1 MALDFGGLLKVL
13 RRPNRIT
20 IAIPSA
26 ATRIVR
32 MDTSSDDTAVESVLP
47 SPVDVGRVHRR
58 LWWALPMLTVGASIL
73 LAISFAGSKMIDQW
87 ETAPGQAEAVADR
100 IEISEATRY
109 RAENKV
115 MFVSAFG
122 SRLTALE
129 SFIGWLDPDVDVQGK
144 NERFGSI
151 SPADQRRLGFQD
163 MATAKQIA
171 EFVALEK
178 LGYEVS
184 ITEGAVIVSDL
195 VCEATPTPD
204 SACEV
209 LEIGD
214 MITSVDGKETKTLS
228 SLVDVLEG
236 RVIGDVLEV
245 EILPYGKVNTETR
258 DVRMIAS
265 PNDPTRPIVGF
276 VPADTRK
283 VEVPFEVEIKTAAI
297 GGPSAGLAFT
307 LAILDE
313 LTPGELLGQTK
324 VAVTGTIN
332 DDGTVGAIGALQ
344 QKAVAVKRAGA
355 KVFLVPASQSDDEI
369 KEAQDAVGE
378 GLKIVRVATLDEALL
393 VLSEM
398 GGDPLNKVNATN

>member
-1 MALDFGGLLKVL
+1 
-13 RRPNRIT
+13 
-20 IAIPSA
+20 
-26 ATRIVR
+26 
-32 MDTSSDDTAVESVLP
+32 MDTSSDDTAIESVLP
-47 SPVDVGRVHRR
+47 PPVDVGRVHRR
-58 LWWALPMLTVGASIL
+58 LWWALPMLTVGSLIL
-73 LAISFAGSKMIDQW
+73 LAISIAGSKMIDQW

-109 RAENKV
+109 RAVNKV

-171 EFVALEK
+171 EYVALEK

-195 VCEATPTPD
+195 VCEATPARD

-214 MITSVDGKETKTLS
+214 MITSVNGEETKTLS

-236 RVIGDVLEV
+236 RVIGDVLAVEV
-245 EILPYGKVNTETR
+245 LPYGKVNTETR

-265 PNDPTRPIVGF
+265 PSDPTRPIIGF

>member
-1 MALDFGGLLKVL
+1 
-13 RRPNRIT
+13 
-20 IAIPSA
+20 
-26 ATRIVR
+26 

-171 EFVALEK
+171 EYVALEK

>member
-1 MALDFGGLLKVL
+1 
-13 RRPNRIT
+13 
-20 IAIPSA
+20 
-26 ATRIVR
+26 
-32 MDTSSDDTAVESVLP
+32 
-47 SPVDVGRVHRR
+47 
-58 LWWALPMLTVGASIL
+58 MLTVGALML

-109 RAENKV
+109 RAANKV

-171 EFVALEK
+171 EYVALEK

-214 MITSVDGKETKTLS
+214 MVTSVNGEETKTLT
-228 SLVDVLEG
+228 SLVEVLEG
-236 RVIGDVLEV
+236 RVTGDVLEV

-355 KVFLVPASQSDDEI
+355 KIFLVPDSQSDDEI
-369 KEAQDAVGE
+369 KEAQDAVGD

>member
-1 MALDFGGLLKVL
+1 
-13 RRPNRIT
+13 
-20 IAIPSA
+20 
-26 ATRIVR
+26 
-32 MDTSSDDTAVESVLP
+32 MDTSSDDTAIEIVLP
-47 SPVDVGRVHRR
+47 PPVDVGRVHRR
-58 LWWALPMLTVGASIL
+58 LWWALPMLTVGALIL

-109 RAENKV
+109 RAANKV

-129 SFIGWLDPDVDVQGK
+129 SFIGWLDPDVDVQGQ

-171 EFVALEK
+171 EYVALEK

-214 MITSVDGKETKTLS
+214 MITSVNGEETKTLT
-228 SLVDVLEG
+228 SLVEVLEG
-236 RVIGDVLEV
+236 RVTGDVLEV

-258 DVRMIAS
+258 NVRMIAS

-355 KVFLVPASQSDDEI
+355 NVFLVPASQSDDEI

>member
-1 MALDFGGLLKVL
+1 
-13 RRPNRIT
+13 
-20 IAIPSA
+20 
-26 ATRIVR
+26 
-32 MDTSSDDTAVESVLP
+32 
-47 SPVDVGRVHRR
+47 
-58 LWWALPMLTVGASIL
+58 MLTVGALIL
-73 LAISFAGSKMIDQW
+73 LAISIAGSKMIDQW

-109 RAENKV
+109 RAVNKV

-171 EFVALEK
+171 EYVALEK

-195 VCEATPTPD
+195 VCEATPARD

-214 MITSVDGKETKTLS
+214 MITSVNGEETKTLS

-236 RVIGDVLEV
+236 RVIGDVLAVEV
-245 EILPYGKVNTETR
+245 LPYGKVNTETR

-265 PNDPTRPIVGF
+265 PSDPTRPIIGF

-344 QKAVAVKRAGA
+344 QKADAVKRAGA

-398 GGDPLNKVNATN
+398 GGDPLNEVNATN

>member
-1 MALDFGGLLKVL
+1 
-13 RRPNRIT
+13 
-20 IAIPSA
+20 
-26 ATRIVR
+26 
-32 MDTSSDDTAVESVLP
+32 MDTSSDDTASESVLP
-47 SPVDVGRVHRR
+47 PPVDVGRVQRR
-58 LWWALPMLTVGASIL
+58 LWWALPMLTVGALIL
-73 LAISFAGSKMIDQW
+73 LAISIAGSKMIDQW

-109 RAENKV
+109 RAANKV

-171 EFVALEK
+171 EYVALEK

-214 MITSVDGKETKTLS
+214 MITSVDGEETKTLS
-228 SLVDVLEG
+228 SLVEVLEG

-245 EILPYGKVNTETR
+245 EVLPYGKVNTETR

-265 PNDPTRPIVGF
+265 PSDPTRPIVGF

-313 LTPGELLGQTK
+313 LTPGELLGRTK

-378 GLKIVRVATLDEALL
+378 GLRIVRVATLDEALL